1 MNETEI
7 IDIGRETLWVVMVV
21 GGPVMGAALAIGLM
35 VALFQALTQ
44 MQEMTL
50 VFVPKIIVVILTLIA
65 TAPFMIN
72 RLQMFMQE
80 LTDIIIGLGTSTL

>member
-7 IDIGRETLWVVMVV
+7 IELARDTLLVILTV
-21 GGPVMGAALAIGLM
+21 GGPVLLAALGIGLL

-50 VFVPKIIVVILTLIA
+50 VFVPKIFVVVLTLMA
-65 TAPFMIN
+65 LAPFMIN
-72 RLQMFMQE
+72 RLQTFMQE
-80 LTDIIIGLGTSTL
+80 LADKMIGLGT